1 MLNKLSSPAHNVAAL
16 STFSSSHSMIII
28 YTPCDPPFG
37 PVDHRWSCD
46 ILRANSTRRLF
57 SYTSLSLPAW
67 TIPSYPRLPAKER
80 AMSPSKKHVDIID
93 TDAGEGSSSAATPS
107 TSAVATPR
115 DVLIAKRPLQSS
127 YKLPSSV
134 RFFLVATISF
144 AISSMGYSFINE
156 FTKGE
161 LATVMRTLET
171 EKEIAVMIA
180 WRLTELAIGWFAN
193 FDSVD
198 LAALNLLSH
207 SPTVWP
213 TKFSSIVFFYCC
225 EH

>member
-1 MLNKLSSPAHNVAAL
+1 
-16 STFSSSHSMIII
+16 
-28 YTPCDPPFG
+28 
-37 PVDHRWSCD
+37 
-46 ILRANSTRRLF
+46 
-57 SYTSLSLPAW
+57 
-67 TIPSYPRLPAKER
+67 
-80 AMSPSKKHVDIID
+80 MSPSKKHVDIIE
-93 TDAGEGSSSAATPS
+93 TDAGEGSN
-107 TSAVATPR
+107 SAVADLR
-115 DVLIAKRPLQSS
+115 DASNAKKLAQSS
-127 YKLPSSV
+127 YKLPSGV

-171 EKEIAVMIA
+171 DKEIAVMTA

-207 SPTVWP
+207 SPTVRP
-213 TKFSSIVFFYCC
+213 SCS
-225 EH
+225 E